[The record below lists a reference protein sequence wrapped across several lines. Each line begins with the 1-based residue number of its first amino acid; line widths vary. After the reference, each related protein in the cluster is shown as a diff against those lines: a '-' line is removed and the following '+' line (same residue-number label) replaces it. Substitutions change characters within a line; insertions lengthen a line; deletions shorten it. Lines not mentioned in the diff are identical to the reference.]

1 MERKM
6 NIDTEKLVALRK
18 ERGWSQE
25 KLAAIC
31 GISERTI
38 QRVERDG
45 LCSLDTKMA
54 MASGLGIAPSDLQA
68 RSAEFHSTRIMI
80 TSWAGALGLLILG
93 TIAPV
98 IILITAQNGK
108 WEIASMAVVWGL
120 TIVLVLM
127 SFGFKATYSL
137 FDNTSWIV
145 KYPSQ
150 VEGLN
155 TFIIQ
160 AKTAIEYAY
169 TIGIVASLVSALTIT
184 VHVPSLA
191 ENSASLLSIA
201 VRPLIYSIL
210 FTELWFRPFKKR
222 MEMMLHNQLASSQ
235 AECR

>member
-6 NIDTEKLVALRK
+6 NIDPEKLVALRK

-54 MASGLGIAPSDLQA
+54 LASALGIAPSEFQA
-68 RSAEFHSTRIMI
+68 KPAEFQSTKIMM

-93 TIAPV
+93 TIAPI

-108 WEIASMAVVWGL
+108 WETASMAVVWGL
-120 TIVLVLM
+120 TIVLALIN
-127 SFGFKATYSL
+127 FGFKATYSL

-150 VEGLN
+150 VAGLN

-160 AKTAIEYAY
+160 AKATIEYAY
-169 TIGIVASLVSALTIT
+169 TVGIVASVVTALTMT
-184 VHVPSLA
+184 VHGPSLA
-191 ENSASLLSIA
+191 GNPASVLSYA

-210 FTELWFRPFKKR
+210 FAELWFRPFKNR
-222 MEMMLHNQLASSQ
+222 MEMMLHNQLASSP
-235 AECR
+235 AECK

>member
-6 NIDTEKLVALRK
+6 NIDPEQLVALRK

-45 LCSLDTKMA
+45 VCSLDTKMA
-54 MASGLGIAPSDLQA
+54 VASGLGITPSDLRATAPEIQ
-68 RSAEFHSTRIMI
+68 STKTMI

-93 TIAPV
+93 TIAPI
-98 IILITAQNGK
+98 IILLTAQNGN

-127 SFGFKATYSL
+127 NFGFKATYRL
-137 FDNTSWIV
+137 LDNTSWIV
-145 KYPSQ
+145 TYPSQ

-160 AKTAIEYAY
+160 AKTTIEYAY
-169 TIGIVASLVSALTIT
+169 IVGIVASVVSVLTIA
-184 VHVPSLA
+184 VHGPSLA
-191 ENSASLLSIA
+191 GDSASLLSYA

-210 FTELWFRPFKKR
+210 FAELWFRPFKKR
-222 MEMMLHNQLASSQ
+222 MEMMLHTQLASSQ
-235 AECR
+235 AACT

>member
-1 MERKM
+1 M

-31 GISERTI
+31 SISERTI

-54 MASGLGIAPSDLQA
+54 LASALGIAPSELQA
-68 RSAEFHSTRIMI
+68 KSTECQPTKIMI

-93 TIAPV
+93 TIAPI
-98 IILITAQNGK
+98 IILMTAQNGK

-127 SFGFKATYSL
+127 NFGFNATYSL

-160 AKTAIEYAY
+160 AKATIEYAY
-169 TIGIVASLVSALTIT
+169 TVGIVAFAVSVLTMA
-184 VHVPSLA
+184 VHAPSLA
-191 ENSASLLSIA
+191 GNSASLLAYA
-201 VRPLIYSIL
+201 VRPLIYAIL
-210 FTELWFRPFKKR
+210 FAELWFRPFKKR
-222 MEMMLHNQLASSQ
+222 MEMMLHNQLASSR
-235 AECR
+235 AECK